1 MIHFPISLKYVDPNT
16 RYPPEWLYDD
26 KSPKTGMIEDNV
38 PIIDTWKAMEQ
49 LVKKGLVRN
58 IGISNFG
65 VSLLRDLLN
74 SCEIRPSVLQV

>member
-1 MIHFPISLKYVDPNT
+1 
-16 RYPPEWLYDD
+16 
-26 KSPKTGMIEDNV
+26 MIEDNV
-38 PIIDTWKAMEQ
+38 PIIDTWRAMES

-65 VSLLRDLLN
+65 ISLLRDLLN